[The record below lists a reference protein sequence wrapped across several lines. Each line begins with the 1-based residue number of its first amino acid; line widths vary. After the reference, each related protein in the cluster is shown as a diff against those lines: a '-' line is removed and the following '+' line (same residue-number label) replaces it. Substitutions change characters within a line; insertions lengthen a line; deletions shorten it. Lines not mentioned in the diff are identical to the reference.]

1 MLLSAILFANNLQ
14 KSKFKLQNIK
24 KLLKQKRRLMFQIF
38 FIFYYLL
45 DLTSFYQSE
54 WKYVVYPIRDY
65 IAFTQNKSN
74 SWAFF
79 FTKCYA
85 IVKLLVIT

>member
-45 DLTSFYQSE
+45 DLTFLTNPKGYMLFIQTE
-54 WKYVVYPIRDY
+54 
-65 IAFTQNKSN
+65 IALHSVH
-74 SWAFF
+74 
-79 FTKCYA
+79 TK
-85 IVKLLVIT
+85 